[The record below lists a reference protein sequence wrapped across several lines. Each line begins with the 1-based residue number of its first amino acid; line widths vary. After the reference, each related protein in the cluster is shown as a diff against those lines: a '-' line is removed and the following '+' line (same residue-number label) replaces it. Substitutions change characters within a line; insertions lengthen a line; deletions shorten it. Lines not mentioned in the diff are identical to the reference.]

1 MENEKSCLLN
11 AIVIIGGLYFIS
23 FLYKGCV
30 GLVVQ
35 HLPDDEEYAVTDDDY
50 YHRSHCACVNEY
62 NIDCYLDYEDV
73 INEGL
78 KPCSILQA
86 QKCGTI
92 RMIACKR
99 IWVLFIS

>member
-1 MENEKSCLLN
+1 MIENEKSCLLN
-11 AIVIIGGLYFIS
+11 AIVIIGGLYLIS

-73 INEGL
+73 VIEGV
-78 KPCSILQA
+78 KPCPY
-86 QKCGTI
+86 
-92 RMIACKR
+92 CKPK
-99 IWVLFIS
+99 SKNNK